1 MNDMYSMIS
10 VKQFYE
16 NEGTSSHDETSNTSS
31 SIQEDSPN
39 RKETLI
45 NEYGDDDWASP
56 MMEHPRGNLPKLKG
70 NELDLHGCSHE
81 EVMDSLENIMI
92 LQHNLGNWPLTVVTG
107 NSQHMKSLV
116 IKHAYRRGFNT
127 RLPVNNN
134 PGSIIVF

>member
-10 VKQFYE
+10 EKQFYE

-31 SIQEDSPN
+31 SIQE
-39 RKETLI
+39 ETLI

-56 MMEHPRGNLPKLKG
+56 MMEHPKLKG

-92 LQHNLGNWPLTVVTG
+92 LQHNSGNWPLTVVTG

>member
-31 SIQEDSPN
+31 SIQE
-39 RKETLI
+39 ETLI

-56 MMEHPRGNLPKLKG
+56 MMEHPKLKG

-92 LQHNLGNWPLTVVTG
+92 LQHNSGNWPLTVVTG

-127 RLPVNNN
+127 RLPINNN

>member
-1 MNDMYSMIS
+1 MNDMYLMLALM
-10 VKQFYE
+10 K
-16 NEGTSSHDETSNTSS
+16 SNDLINSA
-31 SIQEDSPN
+31 SIHEDSPN
-39 RKETLI
+39 DGTSNGKETRI
-45 NEYGDDDWASP
+45 NQYGDDDWASP
-56 MMEHPRGNLPKLKG
+56 MMGHPRGNLPKLKG

-92 LQHNLGNWPLTVVTG
+92 LQHNSGNWPLTVVTG

-127 RLPVNNN
+127 RLPINNN